1 MSVAAQA
8 IRLIHFNPNLK
19 ADSNIPPQTNRYSN
33 DAGPFGHVHGESR
46 TVKLLEG
53 QELFEQDSPIHHYYR
68 IEAGCI
74 RTVRLMED
82 GRRMVERFL
91 FPGDLLAFGS
101 GTHYSV
107 SAQAVI
113 PTVARSYSC
122 QAIRGLA
129 EKNAEF
135 ASFLWRAIGAEQRV
149 AREHGLSLG
158 RMTAIERVAG
168 FLHEMARRM
177 VWDARQGLT
186 LPMGR
191 TDIADHLCLAV
202 ETISRALT
210 QLRRDGAIT
219 IMTGGYET
227 DFRSSRKGPTDF
239 GPGKMEATERVPKIF
254 WHSLDDRYAG
264 V

>member
-1 MSVAAQA
+1 MSVAAQV
-8 IRLIHFNPNLK
+8 IRLTHFDPHLNVN
-19 ADSNIPPQTNRYSN
+19 SNTRSKYGLSGSN
-33 DAGPFGHVHGESR
+33 FDPFRHVHDESR
-46 TVKLLEG
+46 TVNLSDGE
-53 QELFEQDSPIHHYYR
+53 ELFEQESPIHHYYR
-68 IEAGCI
+68 IDTGCI

-107 SAQAVI
+107 SAQAVL
-113 PTVARSYSC
+113 PAVARSYPC
-122 QAIRGLA
+122 RAIHSLA
-129 EKNAEF
+129 EENAEF
-135 ASFLWRAIGAEQRV
+135 ACFLWRAIGAEQLA

-177 VWDARQGLT
+177 VWDARQGLK

-227 DFRSSRKGPTDF
+227 DIRSGGKGPADF
-239 GPGKMEATERVPKIF
+239 SPDNMDATEQISNIF
-254 WHSLDDRYAG
+254 WDSSHDRYAG
-264 V
+264 A